1 MARLEAPSS
10 DILTP
15 AHRYGPD
22 ECAEVYAYNPGDFIL
37 THEKGWHNRLIIW
50 GQALRFRGKNRKYN
64 RWSHAAMIVS
74 EDGGLIEAV
83 GSGVRRSHLRDYT
96 GVEYHLVNID
106 AYADARDRARM
117 IKFAEACLRH
127 DYSYSTICGIALNLL
142 FGTKIQF
149 GYHRAIICS
158 ALVARALERSNVI
171 FEKSPYQIMPAD
183 LAHFFKVTPP
193 EKSVPKRLVRAV
205 SLRMK
210 KHSGMR
216 PQAAAGG
223 T

>member
-1 MARLEAPSS
+1 MAQLEQSPA

-15 AHRYGPD
+15 AHRYGPNESAD
-22 ECAEVYAYNPGDFIL
+22 SHAFKPGDFIL

-74 EDGGLIEAV
+74 ADGGLIEAV
-83 GSGVRRSHLRDYT
+83 GSGVRKGHLRDYE

-106 AYADARDRARM
+106 AYADDRDRARI
-117 IKFAEACLRH
+117 IKFVEACLRH
-127 DYSYSTICGIALNLL
+127 EYSYSTICGIALNLV
-142 FGTKIQF
+142 FGTKIHF

-183 LAHFFKVTPP
+183 LAYFFKVTPP
-193 EKSVPKRLVRAV
+193 EKSIPKRTGRVFALRA
-205 SLRMK
+205 K
-210 KHSGMR
+210 KGIAIR
-216 PQAAAGG
+216 AQAAAGG